1 MDKLPYLGDVEVD
14 ADEAALA
21 VRIDKRSTY
30 YNELLVTS
38 RSDAQEWRTIAR
50 NTE

>member
-14 ADEAALA
+14 TDEAALA
-21 VRIDKRSTY
+21 VRIDKRSSY
-30 YNELLVTS
+30 YNDLFVLS
-38 RSDAQEWRTIAR
+38 RSDAQERRTIAR